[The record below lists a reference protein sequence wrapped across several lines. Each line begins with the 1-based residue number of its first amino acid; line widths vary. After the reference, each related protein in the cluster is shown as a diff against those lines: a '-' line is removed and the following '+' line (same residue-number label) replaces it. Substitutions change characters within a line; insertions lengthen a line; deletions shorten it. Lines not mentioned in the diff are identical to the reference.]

1 MTNVGEIYTS
11 NEGVDGSVATFDN
24 HGSIWGFRS
33 GIFLVGGSVVNAPGA
48 AISGR
53 SEEAIN
59 IGVVDNPVEV
69 SLFNAGVLTRQSASS
84 FFDDASVSGSAG
96 KVEVTNT
103 GLIVGDISMFGA
115 AQDTVMNCGE
125 TVGDMKTCNGADVFR
140 FVNADQIGRAPSARP
155 QIRDFQSGLD
165 VIDLSAIQAD
175 PFLFG
180 VDSAFIFILDA
191 PFSGAQPGE
200 LRFDTGKI
208 SGRTLIE
215 GDRSG
220 DGTADFV
227 IELTGAIP
235 MEDRDFIL

>member
-1 MTNVGEIYTS
+1 MTNFGEIYAS
-11 NEGVDGSVATFDN
+11 KEGVDGSVATFDN

-115 AQDTVMNCGE
+115 AQDTVMNRGE
-125 TVGDMKTCNGADVFR
+125 IVGDVKTCNSTDVVMNRGIVTGDVVLGGGAD
-140 FVNADQIGRAPSARP
+140 
-155 QIRDFQSGLD
+155 
-165 VIDLSAIQAD
+165 
-175 PFLFG
+175 
-180 VDSAFIFILDA
+180 
-191 PFSGAQPGE
+191 
-200 LRFDTGKI
+200 RFDGRKGDLDGSVTGGKAMVPI
-208 SGRTLIE
+208 S
-215 GDRSG
+215 
-220 DGTADFV
+220 
-227 IELTGAIP
+227 
-235 MEDRDFIL
+235 